1 MLSTRQDSTNFE
13 TEYRY
18 LSFNVYA
25 ERGYWHMAEFD
36 IYKLTSTAKVFDG
49 FKGTGFDNDFA
60 AAAYDVL
67 SVATRVYDSG
77 NTVEQIK
84 AAREKLQKSYDELRA
99 FIATGISSV
108 CMPKDSSVNGIFGLS
123 GHRLDDICSSG
134 IYIVNGKKILV
145 R

>member
-1 MLSTRQDSTNFE
+1 
-13 TEYRY
+13 
-18 LSFNVYA
+18 
-25 ERGYWHMAEFD
+25 MAEFD
-36 IYKLTSTAKVFDG
+36 IYKLTSTAKVLDG
-49 FKGTGFDNDFA
+49 FKGTGLDNDFA

-67 SVATRVYDSG
+67 SDAKRVYNSG

-108 CMPKDSSVNGIFGLS
+108 YMPKDSSVNGIFGLS
-123 GHRLDDICSSG
+123 GHRLDDIRSSG
-134 IYIVNGKKILV
+134 IYVVNGKKILV